1 MVGAQFE
8 ARLSISADDDVN
20 QHQSDVDPACFLAA
34 GGAFDRVRASTRDGF
49 LQAQRLQDLTPFS
62 LFPPRP
68 RPSPLHVK
76 FSPPS

>member
-20 QHQSDVDPACFLAA
+20 QHQSDVGPACFLAA

-49 LQAQRLQDLTPFS
+49 LQAQRSLLQDLTP
-62 LFPPRP
+62 
-68 RPSPLHVK
+68 PSPFPQEALHVK

>member
-20 QHQSDVDPACFLAA
+20 QHQSDVGPACFLAA

-49 LQAQRLQDLTPFS
+49 LQAQRS
-62 LFPPRP
+62 LARPDASLAFPR
-68 RPSPLHVK
+68 SL
-76 FSPPS
+76 ST